1 MAAFSL
7 KDAGLVI
14 DEASLTAAFD
24 CEVSAGELPTRALSD
39 ALIFQVSGEELTLCD
54 LEVLDGKTPIQVD
67 VIGRLT
73 RIDKVMDP
81 VADAEL
87 GPNVRLR
94 GVTEWSVEYDALTA
108 TVWVST
114 ATADYK
120 LVRPAP
126 AYAKLWEGLELK
138 TLLSARAIALI
149 TETKGMTFGQLR
161 QHVIGLNSTEG
172 HAVLEFGSE
181 QLTKHGAFIADQ
193 IAGSEGLAKCKA
205 LQGMRQEIRRLIA
218 PPTAAALEKAAKA
231 NAAKEAKQAGKEA
244 AQVEKDKA
252 KATKETERATKA
264 ETKAEAETRTPS
276 PSP

>member
-1 MAAFSL
+1 MTRFASPHTKLPVSRAPLPANTGFPAPSALAAKGGSLAPVMAAFSL
-7 KDAGLVI
+7 KDAGLVV

-24 CEVSAGELPTRALSD
+24 CEESAGELPTRALSD
-39 ALIFQVSGEELTLCD
+39 ALILQVSGETLTLCD
-54 LEVLDGKTPIQVD
+54 LEVLDGKTPGPVD

-126 AYAKLWEGLELK
+126 AYAKLWEDLELK

-149 TETKGMTFGQLR
+149 TETKGTTFGQLTLTLTA
-161 QHVIGLNSTEG
+161 HHLPFALTLTLTLN
-172 HAVLEFGSE
+172 
-181 QLTKHGAFIADQ
+181 LTLTLTLTLTRHD
-193 IAGSEGLAKCKA
+193 LW
-205 LQGMRQEIRRLIA
+205 
-218 PPTAAALEKAAKA
+218 PAAAERDR
-231 NAAKEAKQAGKEA
+231 
-244 AQVEKDKA
+244 AQQRRGA
-252 KATKETERATKA
+252 RRA
-264 ETKAEAETRTPS
+264 RV
-276 PSP
+276 

>member
-7 KDAGLVI
+7 KDAGLVV

-24 CEVSAGELPTRALSD
+24 CEESAGELPTRALSD
-39 ALIFQVSGEELTLCD
+39 ALILQVSGETLTLCD
-54 LEVLDGKTPIQVD
+54 LEVLDGKTPGPVD

-126 AYAKLWEGLELK
+126 AYAKLWEDLELK

-149 TETKGMTFGQLR
+149 TETKGMTFGQLTLTLTA
-161 QHVIGLNSTEG
+161 HHLPFALTLTLTLN
-172 HAVLEFGSE
+172 
-181 QLTKHGAFIADQ
+181 LTLTLTLTLTRCHDVTG
-193 IAGSEGLAKCKA
+193 
-205 LQGMRQEIRRLIA
+205 
-218 PPTAAALEKAAKA
+218 
-231 NAAKEAKQAGKEA
+231 QATFE
-244 AQVEKDKA
+244 VV
-252 KATKETERATKA
+252 
-264 ETKAEAETRTPS
+264 PL
-276 PSP
+276 